1 MAISISAL
9 LAECGNAPWQS
20 KGISVVVTQAFLGQK
35 TAQSH
40 SPMAP
45 GKLTCLRQIFKR
57 ELLLFPQI
65 LWRFQIRVFCK
76 LHPESTAFRST
87 VMAHQPFPSKPL
99 HAWKPF
105 QETCLYRDISFLGTT
120 HAYEGTEVFSHL
132 KAVQS
137 THSEQ
142 SEKMLLKFHLF
153 SKGYE
158 RDPKVDHRVCFIPSC
173 CKNYH

>member
-9 LAECGNAPWQS
+9 FAECGNAPWQS
-20 KGISVVVTQAFLGQK
+20 KGISVAVTQAFLGQK

-65 LWRFQIRVFCK
+65 LWRFQRRVFCK

-105 QETCLYRDISFLGTT
+105 QETCLYRDIFFFRNYTCIWRDRGFFPFKS
-120 HAYEGTEVFSHL
+120 S
-132 KAVQS
+132 AVYSQRAVR
-137 THSEQ
+137 ENAV
-142 SEKMLLKFHLF
+142 E
-153 SKGYE
+153 
-158 RDPKVDHRVCFIPSC
+158 IPSIL
-173 CKNYH
+173 